1 MIRSVTA
8 NKPKFRGV
16 QFKDG
21 MSVVLASR
29 TDLSADLDSRNGLGK
44 STLLDIIHFCLGSK
58 KNGTLGK
65 PQLDDWTFTME
76 FDIAQKTYAVSRNT
90 TKANTVEVSG
100 DFSGWP
106 VMPDKNGTI
115 KVSEW
120 NYALG
125 FLLFGLEINRQEKYR
140 PTFRSLVSYAA
151 RRDGQTGGYQ
161 DPFGHYS
168 RQMNWDRIVNS
179 AYLLCMDWES
189 VMRLQLV
196 RDRKKSLTHIRREIK
211 AGLVVGFANDM
222 GHLEARKA
230 ILEDQINAEKTELE
244 KFQVHE
250 QYDTLQAKA
259 NEITQTLHEMVN
271 ENTTD
276 VKYLELYEAAGRNE
290 ADADPSKI
298 RAIYKDAGLVFP
310 DSVVQQVDDVLEFHR
325 QVVRNRK
332 EFVESEIRR
341 LEENIRDRKVRIK
354 KADDDR
360 ARILQTLESHGALKE
375 FILLRDRHAENV
387 VMLEQIKS
395 QLENTRKFEAGE
407 SEIRIDTERI
417 YQDIRLD
424 YADRRA
430 PRDVIRTFNEYSMRL
445 YESPG
450 TLSIQPHDTGYKMG
464 TDIERSGSHGIEN
477 MKVFCYDLS
486 LARLWSRRS
495 RRPGFLIH
503 DSTIY
508 DGVDERQVAHALQL
522 AKSESTSH
530 RFQYICMLNSD
541 AVPKN
546 DFDSDFD
553 FDAHVVMTL
562 TDDSD
567 EGGLLGMRF

>member
-8 NKPKFRGV
+8 DRPKFRGV

-29 TDLSADLDSRNGLGK
+29 TPLSADLDSRNGLGK

-65 PQLDDWTFTME
+65 PQLDDWTFTMK
-76 FDIAQKTYAVSRNT
+76 FDVDQKPYTVSRNT
-90 TKANTVEVSG
+90 ANISTVRVSG

-106 VMPDKNGTI
+106 VVPDEDGTI

-120 NYALG
+120 NNVLG
-125 FLLFGLEINRQEKYR
+125 SLLFGLKINRQKYR
-140 PTFRSLVSYAA
+140 PTFRSLVSYMA
-151 RRDGQTGGYQ
+151 RRDGQAGGYQ
-161 DPFGHYS
+161 NPFGHHS
-168 RQMNWDRIVNS
+168 KQMNWDKIINS
-179 AYLLCMDWES
+179 AYLLGMDWES
-189 VMRLQLV
+189 VVKLQLV
-196 RDRKKSLTHIRREIK
+196 RDRKKNLAQIKREIK
-211 AGLVVGFANDM
+211 AGLVAGFAADV
-222 GHLEARKA
+222 GRLEAKKA
-230 ILEDQINAEKTELE
+230 ILEEQINAEKTELE
-244 KFQVHE
+244 KFQVHK
-250 QYDTLQAKA
+250 QYDTLQAKSD
-259 NEITQTLHEMVN
+259 NITQTLHEMAN
-271 ENTTD
+271 ENATD
-276 VKYLELYEAAGRNE
+276 KKYLKLYEAAGRNE
-290 ADADPSKI
+290 TDADPGKI
-298 RAIYKDAGLVFP
+298 RAIYQDAGLVFP
-310 DSVVQQVDDVLEFHR
+310 DSVVRQVDDILEFHR

-341 LEENIRDRKVRIK
+341 LGESIRDRKARIK
-354 KADDDR
+354 KASDDR
-360 ARILQTLESHGALKE
+360 SKILQTLESHGALE
-375 FILLRDRHAENV
+375 ELVLLRDRHTENV
-387 VMLEQIKS
+387 AMLEQIKN

-407 SEIRIDTERI
+407 SEIKIETERI
-417 YQDIRLD
+417 YQEIRLD
-424 YADRRA
+424 YTDRRA
-430 PRDVIRTFNEYSMRL
+430 PRNVIRTFNEYSMRL

-450 TLSIQPHDTGYKMG
+450 TLSIQPHNTGYKMG

-486 LARLWSRRS
+486 LARLWSRRPYH
-495 RRPGFLIH
+495 PGFLIH

-508 DGVDERQVAHALQL
+508 DKVDERQVAHALQL
-522 AKSESTSH
+522 AKSESISH

-541 AVPKN
+541 AVPRD

-567 EGGLLGMRF
+567 DGGLLGMRF

>member
-1 MIRSVTA
+1 MIHSISADR
-8 NKPKFRGV
+8 PKFRDV

-21 MSVVLASR
+21 LSVVLASR
-29 TDLSADLDSRNGLGK
+29 TDLSADLGSRNGLGK

-65 PQLDDWTFTME
+65 PQLDDWTFTMK
-76 FDIAQKTYAVSRNT
+76 FDIAQKPYTVSRNT
-90 TKANTVEVSG
+90 AKTNTVQISG

-106 VMPDKNGTI
+106 VIPDGNGTLR
-115 KVSEW
+115 VSEW
-120 NYALG
+120 NDVLG
-125 FLLFGLEINRQEKYR
+125 FLLFGLEINHQEKYR
-140 PTFRSLVSYAA
+140 PTFRSLVSYTA
-151 RRDGQTGGYQ
+151 RRNGQTGGYQ

-168 RQMNWDRIVNS
+168 KQMNWDRIVNS
-179 AYLLCMDWES
+179 AYLLGMDWES
-189 VMRLQLV
+189 VVRLQLV
-196 RDRKKSLTHIRREIK
+196 RDRKKNLAQIRREIK
-211 AGLVVGFANDM
+211 AGLVAGFADDM
-222 GHLEARKA
+222 GRLEARKA

-250 QYDTLQAKA
+250 RYNALQAKA
-259 NEITQTLHEMVN
+259 NEITRALHEMVN

-276 VKYLELYEAAGRNE
+276 IKYLELYEAAGQDE
-290 ADADPSKI
+290 VDADPSKI
-298 RAIYKDAGLVFP
+298 SAIYRDAGLVFP
-310 DSVVQQVDDVLEFHR
+310 GRVVRQVDRVLKFHR

-341 LEENIRDRKVRIK
+341 LEENIRERKARIK
-354 KADDDR
+354 KADDER
-360 ARILQTLESHGALKE
+360 SSILQILESHGALEE
-375 FILLRDRHAENV
+375 FILLRDRHVENV
-387 VMLEQIKS
+387 AMLEQIKN
-395 QLENTRKFEAGE
+395 QLENTRKFEDGE
-407 SEIRIDTERI
+407 SNIRIETERI
-417 YQDIRLD
+417 CQEIRLD

-430 PRDVIRTFNEYSMRL
+430 PRDVIRTFHEYSMRL

-450 TLSIQPHDTGYKMG
+450 TLSIKPYDSGYKMN
-464 TDIERSGSHGIEN
+464 TEIERSGSHGIEN

-486 LARLWSRRS
+486 LARLWSRRP

-522 AKSESTSH
+522 AESESTSH
-530 RFQYICMLNSD
+530 RFQYICMFNSD
-541 AVPKN
+541 AVPER
-546 DFDSDFD
+546 DLDPGFD
-553 FDAHVVMTL
+553 FGNHVVMTL